1 MKFKIL
7 SLFFF
12 QTTINNYH
20 YDTDLYILELLV
32 IFLAPLFVHLFDM
45 YFDLVGSDFGQIFI
59 KHCILEA
66 ASIRQ
71 GAY

>member
-32 IFLAPLFVHLFDM
+32 IFLASLFVHLSDM
-45 YFDLVGSDFGQIFI
+45 YFDLVRVRFWSDF
-59 KHCILEA
+59 H
-66 ASIRQ
+66 
-71 GAY
+71 